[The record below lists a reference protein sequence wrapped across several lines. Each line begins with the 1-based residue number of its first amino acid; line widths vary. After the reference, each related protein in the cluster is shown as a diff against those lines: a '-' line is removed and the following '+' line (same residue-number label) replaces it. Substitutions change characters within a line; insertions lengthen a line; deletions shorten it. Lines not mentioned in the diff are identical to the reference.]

1 MSNLNTVALVGRAGR
16 DPEIR
21 YLQSGTQVAAFSLAV
36 DGWSKDDS
44 EAVTHW
50 IDVKVWGKTA
60 QVCADYLRKGSLC
73 AINGRLEQERWQ
85 TKTGENRSRVVVV
98 ASVVQLLERK
108 PKDAAAQAPAAAG
121 SDEELPF

>member
-21 YLQSGTQVAAFSLAV
+21 YLQSGTQVASFSLAV
-36 DGWSKDDS
+36 DGWSKDDA
-44 EAVTHW
+44 EPVTHW

-85 TKTGENRSRVVVV
+85 TKTGENRSRIVVV
-98 ASVVQLLERK
+98 ASVLQLLERK
-108 PKDAAAQAPAAAG
+108 PKDAAAQGQGQAPA
-121 SDEELPF
+121 DEELPF